1 MGGVG
6 PWRWRR
12 GLQMEEGKEGDE
24 GKCDSLLGD
33 VKLDWRCCSS
43 ELDDVNVYVSNE
55 AIESR
60 SKIKY

>member
-1 MGGVG
+1 
-6 PWRWRR
+6 
-12 GLQMEEGKEGDE
+12 MEEGKEGDE

-43 ELDDVNVYVSNE
+43 ELDDVIIIYLSNE

-60 SKIKY
+60 LKIKY